1 MAEVQ
6 KSSNLKYWAVCLE
19 PRQIT
24 KNLWRPQDPTDYK
37 MFQTGETTRR
47 QLDSS
52 SAWTSFYG
60 ILSARNFLTSQM
72 ERTTTKS
79 KRDLYRIVMYLEIR
93 RAWFKLSEIEDPRI
107 LLFVDAA
114 YACRNDAKSHICGIR
129 QEIEE
134 GSIEM
139 PYLQTGEMLSNHAPN
154 VPAKEINC

>member
-1 MAEVQ
+1 METP
-6 KSSNLKYWAVCLE
+6 E
-19 PRQIT
+19 PSR
-24 KNLWRPQDPTDYK
+24 LY
-37 MFQTGETTRR
+37 QTGETTHR

-52 SAWTSFYG
+52 SAWTSFYD

-72 ERTTTKS
+72 EKTTTKS
-79 KRDLYRIVMYLEIR
+79 KRDPCRIGMYLKR
-93 RAWFKLSEIEDPRI
+93 SGGRGLRYQKFEDPRI

-114 YACRNDAKSHICGIR
+114 YACHNNAKGHICGIR

>member
-1 MAEVQ
+1 METP
-6 KSSNLKYWAVCLE
+6 E
-19 PRQIT
+19 PSR
-24 KNLWRPQDPTDYK
+24 LY
-37 MFQTGETTRR
+37 QTGETTHR

-52 SAWTSFYG
+52 SAWTSFYD

-79 KRDLYRIVMYLEIR
+79 KRDLYKIVMYLER
-93 RAWFKLSEIEDPRI
+93 SGGRGLRYQKFEDPRI

-114 YACRNDAKSHICGIR
+114 YAYHNNAKSHICGIR

-139 PYLQTGEMLSNHAPN
+139 PHLPTGEMLSNHAPN